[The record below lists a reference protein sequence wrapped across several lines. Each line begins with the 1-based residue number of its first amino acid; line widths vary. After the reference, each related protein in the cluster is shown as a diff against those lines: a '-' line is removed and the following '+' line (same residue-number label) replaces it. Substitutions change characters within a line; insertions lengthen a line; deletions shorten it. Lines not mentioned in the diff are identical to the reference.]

1 MNLTLIVVVVLLL
14 QSTLFAQTR
23 SPYLGFEYKGVIP
36 GKTLSNGVKH
46 LGGGM
51 IGDINADPVYG
62 ISQVQKGTTKMLW
75 FEVSTG
81 QDATGVTGWKVLDVL
96 TFSSLARTRYVFFVG
111 DPAISC
117 SRGRKTLENLV
128 GEGRIIR
135 SRGRFIPSNLWTAN
149 LRTKKFERVAVS
161 GVTCE
166 YSEP

>member
-1 MNLTLIVVVVLLL
+1 MKLTLIFFAVMLL
-14 QSTLFAQTR
+14 QSAAFAQTR
-23 SPYLGFEYKGVIP
+23 SPYIGFEYEGVIP

-62 ISQVQKGTTKMLW
+62 ISQLQKGTTKMLW

-96 TFSSLARTRYVFFVG
+96 TFSNLARTRYVFFVG
-111 DPAISC
+111 DPAINC
-117 SRGRKTLENLV
+117 RRRGKDLENLV
-128 GEGRIIR
+128 GEGRIMR
-135 SRGRFIPSNLWTAN
+135 ARGQFIPSNLWTAN
-149 LRTKKFERVAVS
+149 LSTKKFKRISVT